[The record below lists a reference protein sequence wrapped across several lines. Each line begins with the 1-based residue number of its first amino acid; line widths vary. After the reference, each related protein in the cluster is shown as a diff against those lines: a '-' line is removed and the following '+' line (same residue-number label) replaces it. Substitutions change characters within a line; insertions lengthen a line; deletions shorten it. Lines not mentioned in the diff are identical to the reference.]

1 MSYALQCDELTVR
14 FGRKTALDRLDL
26 RIEDRGRVIGLFGQ
40 NGAGKSTL
48 MRVMCGLIGRYSGTM
63 ERALGSVG
71 YLPDAPFLYGFLRL
85 EECIR
90 TAEALFD
97 DFDASVA
104 KAVFEEL
111 GLPLSTK
118 VSEASKGMGEQ
129 IHLGLILARRCNL
142 YVFDEPLA
150 AVDPLTRDK
159 LIALIRQYRAPGSTA
174 IISTHLIGGLEEL
187 FDEAIV
193 IHDGRLVLHD
203 DVEDITAFGGLE
215 LRVKEVIRGDV
226 VGR

>member
-1 MSYALQCDELTVR
+1 MTYALQCEELGVR
-14 FGRKTALDRLDL
+14 FGRKTALDQLNL
-26 RIEDRGRVIGLFGQ
+26 AIEDRGRIIGLFGQ

-48 MRVMCGLIGRYSGTM
+48 MRVICGLIARYSGTM
-63 ERALGSVG
+63 ERTPGGVG

-97 DFDASVA
+97 DFDTDIARM
-104 KAVFEEL
+104 VFKEL
-111 GLPLSTK
+111 GLPLTTK
-118 VSEASKGMGEQ
+118 VNEASKGMGEQ
-129 IHLGLILARRCNL
+129 IHLGLILARRCSL

-159 LIALIRQYRAPGSTA
+159 LIALIRHYRAPGSTA

-193 IHDGRLVLHD
+193 IHDGRMVLHD
-203 DVEDITAFGGLE
+203 EVEDITAFGGLE
-215 LRVKEVIRGDV
+215 IRVKEVIRGDV